1 LARNARSAKERI
13 HMSALSVVSVA
24 DRAGFH
30 IFAAA
35 LRTSDYFDTL
45 EGAGPFTVFAP
56 TDAAFK
62 TLAPAALDNL
72 LHNDRE
78 RLHLMLGYHF
88 ASGRVASSRFVGK
101 RIRAVM
107 HAGGDVIVEG
117 RAGLKVN
124 AARMCKPDLV
134 ARNGVVHGI
143 DGLLN
148 PRSVAAA
155 VA

>member
-1 LARNARSAKERI
+1 LVREALSAKERI
-13 HMSALSVVSVA
+13 IMSALSVVSVA

-30 IFAAA
+30 IFATA
-35 LRTSDYFDTL
+35 LRASDYFDNL

-62 TLAPAALDNL
+62 TLAPAVLDTL

-78 RLHLMLGYHF
+78 RLHLLLGYHL
-88 ASGRVASSRFVGK
+88 AAGRVASSRFVGK

-107 HAGGDVIVEG
+107 HAGGDVIVDG
-117 RAGLKVN
+117 RSGLKVN
-124 AARMCKPDLV
+124 AARVCKPDLN

-148 PRSVAAA
+148 PRSVAA
-155 VA
+155 VVG